1 MSGRRGCDCRSE
13 QDPTL
18 CQGGMLL
25 DLAECKI
32 ILRVND
38 RQLAPKWFSL
48 HFFFFFILVS
58 FYLEMSWKK
67 LVVKQKLTV
76 GQGQS
81 TYTMSLSVS

>member
-48 HFFFFFILVS
+48 HFFFFILVS